1 MQYVAPDPRGC
12 ATDRSAS
19 HVLIRMPVLTNIASR
34 SEPEGSEG
42 GSRERR
48 NRDRRVA
55 RALRARAPEAMA
67 LVMEAYGRTVLGY
80 LTQMLGDR
88 ATAEDVLQQV
98 LLEVWQRGPSYDPER
113 AGLLTWVMTI
123 ARSRGIDELRRRVPE
138 PIDPSGLAFT
148 AEAHA
153 NQESETDRLL
163 EQWRMAGLLAR
174 LPREEASLL
183 RLRFYD
189 GLSQS
194 EIAERTGI
202 ALGTV
207 KARMVRGLC
216 QLRDMVEAEEGV
228 GVSS

>member
-1 MQYVAPDPRGC
+1 MSLR
-12 ATDRSAS
+12 
-19 HVLIRMPVLTNIASR
+19 TNISVR
-34 SEPEGSEG
+34 TDLEGSAP
-42 GSRERR
+42 SP
-48 NRDRRVA
+48 RDRRRQDRRAVK
-55 RALRARAPEAMA
+55 ALRERAPEAMA

-80 LTQMLGDR
+80 LAQILRDR

-123 ARSRGIDELRRRVPE
+123 ARSRAIDELRRRVPE
-138 PIDPSGLAFT
+138 PIDPDGPTLRADVT
-148 AEAHA
+148 V
-153 NQESETDRLL
+153 QPESEMDQLL

-183 RLRFYD
+183 RLRFYE

-194 EIAERTGI
+194 EISEHTGI

-207 KARMVRGLC
+207 KARMVRGLY
-216 QLRDMVEAEEGV
+216 QLRELVEAEEGV
-228 GVSS
+228 GVT